1 MEQNRSP
8 ATSAMEHINAELSGK
23 TQVHVLDWLCRP
35 KRHRRRID
43 LEHPDGGFGDIVDS
57 APVKRTGTAPMTFDL
72 PATHLRRLTLAQ
84 LLQPNRYVR
93 VMTNHVQG
101 RVIIVT
107 GAGGG
112 FGRQISVIA
121 ASRGARIVAGD
132 IDHSAL
138 HETIALITESGGDAV
153 GRLTD
158 VRDAS
163 QMDALVA
170 LGVSQFGRID
180 VLVNNAGTM
189 PLAFFADHAQAREAW
204 ERCID
209 INFKGVLNG
218 ITAVHDQMI
227 GQGRGQVINIS
238 SIYGNVATV
247 GAGVYTATKAAVNV
261 LSDTLRAESQGRIK
275 VTNVKPT
282 GVPGTGLGASM
293 INGAGIS
300 GILGQNFGEY
310 IDTISAA
317 MSGELPESQT
327 DPDSIGYWAI
337 TPEQLAHAVVHVID
351 QPWGISISD
360 ITVRASGD
368 RFLF

>member
-1 MEQNRSP
+1 
-8 ATSAMEHINAELSGK
+8 
-23 TQVHVLDWLCRP
+23 
-35 KRHRRRID
+35 
-43 LEHPDGGFGDIVDS
+43 
-57 APVKRTGTAPMTFDL
+57 MT
-72 PATHLRRLTLAQ
+72 THLSD
-84 LLQPNRYVR
+84 
-93 VMTNHVQG
+93 

-112 FGRQISVIA
+112 FGREICELA
-121 ASRGARIVAGD
+121 ASRGASIVGAD
-132 IDHSAL
+132 IDRGGL
-138 HETIALITESGGDAV
+138 DETVARIIDAGGHASGRV
-153 GRLTD
+153 TD
-158 VRDAS
+158 VRSATE
-163 QMDALVA
+163 MDALVTHA
-170 LGVSQFGRID
+170 VSVHGRVD

-189 PLAFFADHAQAREAW
+189 PLAFFADHGAAREAW
-204 ERCID
+204 DRCID

-227 GQGRGQVINIS
+227 EQGRGQIVNIS

-247 GAGVYTATKAAVNV
+247 GAAVYTATKAAVNI

-282 GVPGTGLGASM
+282 GVPGTGLGGGM
-293 INGAGIS
+293 VNGAGIT

-310 IDTISAA
+310 VETITAA
-317 MSGELPESQT
+317 MTGELPASKL
-327 DPDSIGYWAI
+327 DPDSIEYWAI
-337 TPEQLAHAVVHVID
+337 TPAELAEAVVHAID

>member
-1 MEQNRSP
+1 
-8 ATSAMEHINAELSGK
+8 
-23 TQVHVLDWLCRP
+23 
-35 KRHRRRID
+35 
-43 LEHPDGGFGDIVDS
+43 
-57 APVKRTGTAPMTFDL
+57 
-72 PATHLRRLTLAQ
+72 
-84 LLQPNRYVR
+84 
-93 VMTNHVQG
+93 MTNHLTD

-112 FGRQISVIA
+112 FGREICELA
-121 ASRGARIVAGD
+121 ASRGALIVGAD
-132 IDHSAL
+132 IDPQGLDETVTRIISA
-138 HETIALITESGGDAV
+138 GGRAF

-158 VRDAS
+158 VRNAAE
-163 QMDALVA
+163 MDSLVA
-170 LGVSQFGRID
+170 EAVATHNRVD

-189 PLAFFADHAQAREAW
+189 PLAFFADHALARDAW
-204 ERCID
+204 DRCID

-227 GQGRGQVINIS
+227 EQGRGQIVNIS

-247 GAGVYTATKAAVNV
+247 GAAVYTATKAAVNI

-282 GVPGTGLGASM
+282 GVPGTGLGSGM
-293 INGAGIS
+293 VNGAGIA

-310 IDTISAA
+310 VETITAA
-317 MSGELPESQT
+317 MTGELPDSKL
-327 DPDSIGYWAI
+327 DPDSIEYWAI
-337 TPEQLAHAVVHVID
+337 TPAELAEAVVHAID

>member
-1 MEQNRSP
+1 M
-8 ATSAMEHINAELSGK
+8 TS
-23 TQVHVLDWLCRP
+23 
-35 KRHRRRID
+35 
-43 LEHPDGGFGDIVDS
+43 
-57 APVKRTGTAPMTFDL
+57 
-72 PATHLRRLTLAQ
+72 
-84 LLQPNRYVR
+84 YV
-93 VMTNHVQG
+93 QD

-112 FGRQISVIA
+112 FGRRICMIA
-121 ASRGARIVAGD
+121 ASRGALVVGAD
-132 IDHSAL
+132 IDQEAL
-138 HETIALITESGGDAV
+138 AETVALITAGGGTAV
-153 GRLTD
+153 GQVTD
-158 VRDAS
+158 VRSAS
-163 QMDALVA
+163 EMDALVA
-170 LGVSQFGRID
+170 FAVSTHGRVD

-204 ERCID
+204 DRCID

-218 ITAVHDQMI
+218 INAVHDQMI
-227 GQGRGQVINIS
+227 EQGRGQVVNIS

-275 VTNVKPT
+275 VTNVRPT
-282 GVPGTGLGASM
+282 GVPGTGLGAGM
-293 INGAGIS
+293 VNGAGIK
-300 GILGQNFGEY
+300 GILGQNFDEY
-310 IDTISAA
+310 LGTITAA
-317 MSGELPESQT
+317 MAGELPESLT

-337 TPEQLAHAVVHVID
+337 TPEELAEAVVHVID